1 MPGTRG
7 SNRSN
12 PGHFKNIIIAHGV
25 GRGRRRDSLER
36 VTAHDAV
43 ALELGVDV
51 EAPDVG
57 HGVSHAT
64 EPSRPCV
71 VVNGAT
77 AVQTGARLSIS
88 GSDHLN
94 FEKLACSISTANR
107 LKNLL
112 VKNLLTSAKR

>member
-12 PGHFKNIIIAHGV
+12 PGHFKNIIT
-25 GRGRRRDSLER
+25 RGWTWEEGLDSLER
-36 VTAHDAV
+36 VAAHDAV
-43 ALELGVDV
+43 ALKLGVDV

>member
-12 PGHFKNIIIAHGV
+12 PGHFKNIIT
-25 GRGRRRDSLER
+25 RGWTWEEGLDSLER
-36 VTAHDAV
+36 VAAHDAV

-88 GSDHLN
+88 GSDRLN
-94 FEKLACSISTANR
+94 SKTGLFDFNGESTQEFTRQEFAY
-107 LKNLL
+107 
-112 VKNLLTSAKR
+112 KR

>member
-1 MPGTRG
+1 MRRTRG
-7 SNRSN
+7 FNRSN
-12 PGHFKNIIIAHGV
+12 RGHFKNIIIAHGV

-71 VVNGAT
+71 VVNGAM